1 MNKTE
6 IARGALRLRDDE
18 AFKHLISEIQSDL
31 TRTFLDATAKPEA
44 VAEAR
49 EVVRGLAA
57 IQRKLRAQIDA
68 PKAAD
73 SKKGQHRGSD

>member
-18 AFKHLISEIQSDL
+18 AFKHLISEIEAGL
-31 TRTFLDATAKPEA
+31 IKTFLDASSTEKQL
-44 VAEAR
+44 AEAR
-49 EVVRGLAA
+49 ETVRGLAE
-57 IQRKLRAQIDA
+57 IQRRLRAQIDA